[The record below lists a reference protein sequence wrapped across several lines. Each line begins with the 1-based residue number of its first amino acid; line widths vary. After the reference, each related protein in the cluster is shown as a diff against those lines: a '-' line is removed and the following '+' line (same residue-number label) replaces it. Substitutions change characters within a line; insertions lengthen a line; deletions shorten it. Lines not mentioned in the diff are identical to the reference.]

1 MLIPVVLCGGAGSR
15 LWPVSRE
22 LHPKPFIRMGDGQS
36 LLQKAYLRGAALPGV
51 EEVLTVSNRELFFKV
66 QDEYREVATRQLPVS
81 YLLEPFQRN
90 TAAAVA
96 AAALQVERSH
106 GAQAQLLVLAADHLI
121 QDQEAFA
128 EAVAA
133 ARALAREGRI
143 VTFGIKPTRA
153 ETGYGYIEGG
163 EGNDVKR
170 FVEKPNLDLALDY
183 VASGRFYWNAGMF
196 CFSAG
201 TVIAEMERHCPDI
214 LQAVRACLEHSRIAL
229 APGATQ
235 LELDPESFRQV
246 PSESI
251 DIALM
256 EKTERIA
263 VVPCHIGWSDI
274 GSWEAVGELS
284 PADEQGN
291 RVQGRALL
299 HDSRGCYIQSGQ
311 RLVGAVG
318 VENLIVIDT
327 SDAVLVVDRSRS
339 QDVRHIYAQLKAQGH
354 EAHKLHQV
362 VHRPWGSYTIL
373 GEGPQFKIKRL
384 EVKPGATLSL
394 QLHNH
399 RSEHWVVV
407 SGGAL
412 VTNGEREITV
422 GANESTYIPAG
433 VKHRMHNPGVV
444 PLVVIEVQSGPYLGE
459 DDIERFDDQ
468 YGRR

>member
-1 MLIPVVLCGGAGSR
+1 MLVPVILCGGAGSR

-36 LLQKAYLRGAALPGV
+36 LLQKAYLRAAALPGV
-51 EEVLTVSNRELFFKV
+51 EDVVTVSNRELFFKL
-66 QDEYREVATRQLPVS
+66 QDEYREVASRRLPTS
-81 YLLEPFQRN
+81 FILEPFQRN

-106 GAQAQLLVLAADHLI
+106 GAQAHMLVLAADHLI
-121 QDQEAFA
+121 QDQAAFA
-128 EAVAA
+128 EAVAQ

-163 EGNDVKR
+163 AGNDVKR
-170 FVEKPNLDLALDY
+170 FVEKPNLDLALEY

-196 CFSAG
+196 CFTAG
-201 TVIAEMERHCPDI
+201 AVLAEMERHCPDI
-214 LQAVRACLEHSRIAL
+214 LQATRACLERSRTAT
-229 APGATQ
+229 APGMAQ
-235 LELDPESFRQV
+235 VELDAQAFRDI

-251 DIALM
+251 DVALM
-256 EKTERIA
+256 EKTRRIA
-263 VVPCHIGWSDI
+263 VVPCTIGWSDI

-284 PADEQGN
+284 PADANGN

-318 VENLIVIDT
+318 VDNLIVIDT

-394 QLHNH
+394 QLHHH

-412 VTNGEREITV
+412 VHNGDQEIMV
-422 GANESTYIPAG
+422 GANQSTYIPAG

-459 DDIERFDDQ
+459 DDIVRFDDQ
-468 YGRR
+468 YGRQ

>member
-1 MLIPVVLCGGAGSR
+1 
-15 LWPVSRE
+15 
-22 LHPKPFIRMGDGQS
+22 
-36 LLQKAYLRGAALPGV
+36 
-51 EEVLTVSNRELFFKV
+51 
-66 QDEYREVATRQLPVS
+66 
-81 YLLEPFQRN
+81 
-90 TAAAVA
+90 
-96 AAALQVERSH
+96 
-106 GAQAQLLVLAADHLI
+106 
-121 QDQEAFA
+121 
-128 EAVAA
+128 
-133 ARALAREGRI
+133 
-143 VTFGIKPTRA
+143 
-153 ETGYGYIEGG
+153 
-163 EGNDVKR
+163 
-170 FVEKPNLDLALDY
+170 
-183 VASGRFYWNAGMF
+183 MF
-196 CFSAG
+196 CFTAG
-201 TVIAEMERHCPDI
+201 AVLAEMERHCPDI
-214 LQAVRACLEHSRIAL
+214 LRATRACLERSRTAT
-229 APGATQ
+229 APGMAQ
-235 LELDPESFRQV
+235 VELDADSFREV
-246 PSESI
+246 PGESV

-256 EKTERIA
+256 EKTRQIA
-263 VVPCHIGWSDI
+263 VVPCQIGWSDI

-284 PADEQGN
+284 PADANGN

-318 VENLIVIDT
+318 VDNLIVIDT

-394 QLHNH
+394 QLHHH

-412 VTNGEREITV
+412 VHNGEQAIMV
-422 GANESTYIPAG
+422 GANQSTYIPAG

-459 DDIERFDDQ
+459 DDIERFEDQ